1 MSEPSNMSRR
11 TAVALVRD
19 AERLEKITQ
28 AKIRHMR
35 AALRLIGELGHF
47 APISQAHAIARLALI
62 KTHDMRC
69 VHCADDAETEL
80 IWTDDL
86 DLCARCRAKHR
97 NRKLSRERRRW
108 ESAQ

>member
-1 MSEPSNMSRR
+1 
-11 TAVALVRD
+11 
-19 AERLEKITQ
+19 
-28 AKIRHMR
+28 
-35 AALRLIGELGHF
+35 
-47 APISQAHAIARLALI
+47 
-62 KTHDMRC
+62 MRC